1 MAKEKFLKYVP
12 ECCKSY
18 LITLLFID
26 IVRNYFFWSFLF
38 VKEFKKDTIGLTLW
52 LPDQICNSPYC

>member
-18 LITLLFID
+18 IITLLFID

-38 VKEFKKDTIGLTLW
+38 VKEFKKVTIGLTL
-52 LPDQICNSPYC
+52 